1 MSIGL
6 ALTLIFAPAVF
17 WIGYAYYHDRI
28 KPEPLVLTAFSY
40 FLGFLSGWL
49 CLHAY
54 DILLPVLGIPA
65 DPERMPG
72 LSLEFLLYCI
82 VVVGLVEEAFKFLPF
97 LAAVTRFSDFNE
109 EIDGIFYASACALG
123 FASYENLFYLPALTG
138 FALYGRAIAS
148 PLSHT
153 VFASVWGHAVGTA
166 CVRRQRLWPA
176 ILRGVGL
183 AALLHGLF
191 DFLTLSP
198 LLRLFSA
205 LLLLAVW
212 LWRIRTVESLARK
225 QMPESRM
232 KRALSVSDSDS
243 VSKKLNELK

>member
-6 ALTLIFAPAVF
+6 ALALIFAPAVF
-17 WIGYAYYHDRI
+17 WAGYSYYHDRI
-28 KPEPLVLTAFSY
+28 KPEPLVLTVFSY

-54 DILLPVLGIPA
+54 DILLPVLPLPA
-65 DPERMPG
+65 DPEAIQG
-72 LSLEFLLYCI
+72 LNLEFLLYCV

-109 EIDGIFYASACALG
+109 EMDGIFYASACALG
-123 FASYENLFYLPALTG
+123 FASYENIHYLPHLTG

-153 VFASVWGHAVGTA
+153 VFASIWGYTVGVA
-166 CVRRQRLWPA
+166 RVRKKKLWPA
-176 ILRGVGL
+176 ILQGLGL

-191 DFLTLSP
+191 DFFTLSP
-198 LLRLFSA
+198 LLRFLAA
-205 LLLLAVW
+205 LLLLAAW
-212 LWRIRTVESLARK
+212 LWRIRTSERLA
-225 QMPESRM
+225 
-232 KRALSVSDSDS
+232 KREGRASTGPAETEDQG
-243 VSKKLNELK
+243 

>member
-6 ALTLIFAPAVF
+6 ALALIFAPAAF
-17 WIGYAYYHDRI
+17 WIAYAYYHDRL

-54 DILLPVLGIPA
+54 GILLPALAIPA
-65 DPERMPG
+65 DPERIQG
-72 LSLEFLLYCI
+72 LNLEFLVYCI
-82 VVVGLVEEAFKFLPF
+82 VVVGLVEEFFKFLPF
-97 LAAVTRFSDFNE
+97 LAAITRFSDFNDE
-109 EIDGIFYASACALG
+109 MDGIFYASACALG
-123 FASYENLFYLPALTG
+123 FASYENLFYLPFLSG

-153 VFASVWGHAVGTA
+153 LFASVWGHLVGIA
-166 CVRRQRLWPA
+166 RIRKRPLGPA
-176 ILRGVGL
+176 ILKGVGL

-198 LLRLFSA
+198 LLRILSA
-205 LLLLAVW
+205 LLLLAAW
-212 LWRIRTVESLARK
+212 LWRIRTSERLAKRK
-225 QMPESRM
+225 APPLIGSGC
-232 KRALSVSDSDS
+232 S
-243 VSKKLNELK
+243 

>member
-1 MSIGL
+1 MPIGL
-6 ALTLIFAPAVF
+6 ALALIFAPAVF
-17 WIGYAYYHDRI
+17 WAGYSYYHDRV

-54 DILLPVLGIPA
+54 DILPSLLPVPA
-65 DPERMPG
+65 DPESIQG
-72 LSLEFLLYCI
+72 LNLEFLLYCV

-97 LAAVTRFSDFNE
+97 LGAITRFRDFNE

-123 FASYENLFYLPALTG
+123 FASFENLFYLPALSG

-153 VFASVWGHAVGTA
+153 VFASIWGHAVGVA
-166 CVRRQRLWPA
+166 CMRRKKLWPA
-176 ILRGVGL
+176 MLKGVGL

-191 DFLTLSP
+191 DFFTLSP
-198 LLRLFSA
+198 LLRLLAA
-205 LLLLAVW
+205 LLLLVAW
-212 LWRIRTVESLARK
+212 LWRIRTVERLA
-225 QMPESRM
+225 
-232 KRALSVSDSDS
+232 
-243 VSKKLNELK
+243 KK